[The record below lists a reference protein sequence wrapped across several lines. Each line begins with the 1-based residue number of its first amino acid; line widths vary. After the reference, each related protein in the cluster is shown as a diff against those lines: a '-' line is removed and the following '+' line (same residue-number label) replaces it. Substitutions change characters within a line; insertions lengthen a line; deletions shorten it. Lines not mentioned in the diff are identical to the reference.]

1 MPCPRTRYKT
11 AVGTGECSLTCPTN
25 ADSELASIG
34 LDDCFCRPGFHA
46 ELVNGKLESC
56 KSCSYQGLVCLGG
69 WEGEDLNVSRIH
81 AQPLAQR
88 PGSKSPFLA
97 FGFSPRPG
105 FYQTGLTFAVECN
118 ILFDDGTSVCQGGE
132 ACVAERVGLAVK
144 GCHGAWGGLDARDDS
159 LELCEA
165 IAAAEVGG
173 I

>member
-1 MPCPRTRYKT
+1 MLRHEEGLSSYADGSCDLCPKSNYCPGEGGQAFPCPPFSTTITPGRSKADCICLEGYYFASQEAWCVPCPRTRYKT
-11 AVGTGECSLTCPTN
+11 AVGNGECSLTCPTN

-105 FYQTGLTFAVECN
+105 F
-118 ILFDDGTSVCQGGE
+118 
-132 ACVAERVGLAVK
+132 
-144 GCHGAWGGLDARDDS
+144 
-159 LELCEA
+159 
-165 IAAAEVGG
+165 
-173 I
+173 